1 MFRIVIRLFPLL
13 FEHVA
18 LAEQKPVGRYPELLY
33 HRHDPIDFKEAFEQ
47 VFPLDRGGATNKG
60 ITIGTFRNFYGKD
73 ATVEQLKNITDE
85 QWLHIFKSGY
95 WDKWK
100 ADDIENQSIA
110 DIVVDWAWASGTATS
125 IKQVQKI
132 LGVAVDGI
140 VGNDTLTAINTAD
153 QSSLFDKIRSRRIE
167 FVENIVKRDPS
178 QTRFLKGW
186 KNRINSLTFSER

>member
-1 MFRIVIRLFPLL
+1 M
-13 FEHVA
+13 A
-18 LAEQKPVGRYPELLY
+18 KAELLKPFILKWEGGFV
-33 HRHDPIDFKEAFEQ
+33 DD
-47 VFPLDRGGATNKG
+47 PLDRGGATNKG
-60 ITIGTFRNFYGKD
+60 ITIGTFRNFYGKN
-73 ATVEQLKNITDE
+73 ATVEQLKHITDE

-110 DIVVDWAWASGTATS
+110 DIVVDWAWASGTVTS

-140 VGNDTLTAINTAD
+140 VGNDTLTAINIAG
-153 QSSLFDKIRSRRIE
+153 QRSLFVKIHSRRIE

-178 QTRFLKGW
+178 QARFLKGW
-186 KNRINSLTFSER
+186 KNRINSLTFSEQ

>member
-1 MFRIVIRLFPLL
+1 M
-13 FEHVA
+13 A
-18 LAEQKPVGRYPELLY
+18 KAELLKPFIL
-33 HRHDPIDFKEAFEQ
+33 RWEGGFVDD
-47 VFPLDRGGATNKG
+47 PLDRGGATNKG
-60 ITIGTFRNFYGKD
+60 ITIGTFRNFYGKE

-85 QWLHIFKSGY
+85 QWLHIFKCGF

-100 ADDIENQSIA
+100 ADDINNQSIA
-110 DIVVDWAWASGTATS
+110 DIVVDWAWGSGAATS

-153 QSSLFDKIRSRRIE
+153 QRTLFDKIHSRRIE

-186 KNRINSLTFSER
+186 KNRINSLTFSE

>member
-1 MFRIVIRLFPLL
+1 M
-13 FEHVA
+13 A
-18 LAEQKPVGRYPELLY
+18 KAELLKPFVL
-33 HRHDPIDFKEAFEQ
+33 RWEGGFVDD
-47 VFPLDRGGATNKG
+47 PLDRGGATNKG

-178 QTRFLKGW
+178 QARFLKGW
-186 KNRINSLTFSER
+186 KNRINSLTFSE

>member
-1 MFRIVIRLFPLL
+1 M
-13 FEHVA
+13 A
-18 LAEQKPVGRYPELLY
+18 KAELLKPFIL
-33 HRHDPIDFKEAFEQ
+33 RWEGGFVDD
-47 VFPLDRGGATNKG
+47 PLDRGGATNKG
-60 ITIGTFRNFYGKD
+60 LTIGTFRNFYGKD

-110 DIVVDWAWASGTATS
+110 NIVVDWAWGSGAATS

-140 VGNDTLTAINTAD
+140 VGDDTLTAINIAG
-153 QSSLFDKIRSRRIE
+153 QRSLFVKIHNRRIE

-178 QTRFLKGW
+178 QARFLKGW
-186 KNRINSLTFSER
+186 KNRINSLTFSE

>member
-1 MFRIVIRLFPLL
+1 M
-13 FEHVA
+13 A
-18 LAEQKPVGRYPELLY
+18 KAELLKPFIL
-33 HRHDPIDFKEAFEQ
+33 RWEGGFVDD
-47 VFPLDRGGATNKG
+47 PLDRGGATNKG

-110 DIVVDWAWASGTATS
+110 NIVVDWAWRSGAATS

-140 VGNDTLTAINTAD
+140 VGDDTLTAINIAG
-153 QSSLFDKIRSRRIE
+153 QRSLFVKIHNRRIE

-178 QTRFLKGW
+178 QARFLKGW
-186 KNRINSLTFSER
+186 KNRINSLTFSE

>member
-1 MFRIVIRLFPLL
+1 M
-13 FEHVA
+13 A
-18 LAEQKPVGRYPELLY
+18 KAELLKPFIL
-33 HRHDPIDFKEAFEQ
+33 RWEGGFVDD
-47 VFPLDRGGATNKG
+47 PLDRGGATNKG
-60 ITIGTFRNFYGKD
+60 ITIGTFRNFYGND

-140 VGNDTLTAINTAD
+140 VGNDTLTAINIAV
-153 QSSLFDKIRSRRIE
+153 QRSLFDKIRSRRIE
-167 FVENIVKRDPS
+167 FVENIVKRNPTQS
-178 QTRFLKGW
+178 RFLKGW
-186 KNRINSLTFSER
+186 KNRINSLTFSE

>member
-1 MFRIVIRLFPLL
+1 M
-13 FEHVA
+13 A
-18 LAEQKPVGRYPELLY
+18 KAELLKPFIL
-33 HRHDPIDFKEAFEQ
+33 RWEGGFVDD
-47 VFPLDRGGATNKG
+47 PLDRGGATNKG

-100 ADDIENQSIA
+100 ADDINNQSIA
-110 DIVVDWAWASGTATS
+110 DIVVDWAWASGPVTS

-153 QSSLFDKIRSRRIE
+153 QRSLFVKIHSRRIE

-186 KNRINSLTFSER
+186 KNRINSLTFSE

>member
-1 MFRIVIRLFPLL
+1 M
-13 FEHVA
+13 A
-18 LAEQKPVGRYPELLY
+18 KAELLKPFIL
-33 HRHDPIDFKEAFEQ
+33 RWEGGFVDD
-47 VFPLDRGGATNKG
+47 PLDRGGATNKG

-110 DIVVDWAWASGTATS
+110 NIVVDWAWGSGAATS

-140 VGNDTLTAINTAD
+140 VGNDTLTAINIAG
-153 QSSLFDKIRSRRIE
+153 QRSLFVKIHNRRIE

-178 QTRFLKGW
+178 QARFLKGW
-186 KNRINSLTFSER
+186 KNRINSLTFSE

>member
-1 MFRIVIRLFPLL
+1 M
-13 FEHVA
+13 A
-18 LAEQKPVGRYPELLY
+18 KAELLKPFIL
-33 HRHDPIDFKEAFEQ
+33 RWEGGFADD
-47 VFPLDRGGATNKG
+47 PLDRGGATNKG

-100 ADDIENQSIA
+100 ADNIENQSIA
-110 DIVVDWAWASGTATS
+110 NIVVDWAWGSGAATS

-140 VGNDTLTAINTAD
+140 VGDDTLTAINIAG
-153 QSSLFDKIRSRRIE
+153 QRSLFVKIHNRRIE

-178 QTRFLKGW
+178 QARFLKGW
-186 KNRINSLTFSER
+186 KNRINSLTFSEQ

>member
-1 MFRIVIRLFPLL
+1 M
-13 FEHVA
+13 A
-18 LAEQKPVGRYPELLY
+18 KAELLKPFIL
-33 HRHDPIDFKEAFEQ
+33 RWEGGFVDD
-47 VFPLDRGGATNKG
+47 PLDRGGATNKG

-110 DIVVDWAWASGTATS
+110 NIVVDWAWGSGAATS

-132 LGVAVDGI
+132 LGVSVDGI
-140 VGNDTLTAINTAD
+140 VGDDTLTAINIAG
-153 QSSLFDKIRSRRIE
+153 QRSLFVKIHNKRIE

-178 QTRFLKGW
+178 QARFLKGW
-186 KNRINSLTFSER
+186 KNRINSLTFSE

>member
-1 MFRIVIRLFPLL
+1 M
-13 FEHVA
+13 A
-18 LAEQKPVGRYPELLY
+18 KAELLKPFIL
-33 HRHDPIDFKEAFEQ
+33 RWEGGFVDD
-47 VFPLDRGGATNKG
+47 PLDRGGATNKG

-110 DIVVDWAWASGTATS
+110 NIVVDWAWGSGAATS

-140 VGNDTLTAINTAD
+140 VGDDTLTAINIAE
-153 QSSLFDKIRSRRIE
+153 QRSLFVKIHNRRIE

-178 QTRFLKGW
+178 QARFLKGW
-186 KNRINSLTFSER
+186 KNRINSLTFSE

>member
-1 MFRIVIRLFPLL
+1 M
-13 FEHVA
+13 A
-18 LAEQKPVGRYPELLY
+18 KAELLKPFILQWEGGFV
-33 HRHDPIDFKEAFEQ
+33 DD
-47 VFPLDRGGATNKG
+47 PLDRGGATNKG

-140 VGNDTLTAINTAD
+140 VGNDTLTAINIAV
-153 QSSLFDKIRSRRIE
+153 QRSLFDKIRSRRIE
-167 FVENIVKRDPS
+167 FVENIVKRNPTQS
-178 QTRFLKGW
+178 RFLKGW
-186 KNRINSLTFSER
+186 KNRINSLTFSE

>member
-1 MFRIVIRLFPLL
+1 M
-13 FEHVA
+13 A
-18 LAEQKPVGRYPELLY
+18 KAELLKPFIL
-33 HRHDPIDFKEAFEQ
+33 RWEGGFVDD
-47 VFPLDRGGATNKG
+47 PLDRGGATNKG

-140 VGNDTLTAINTAD
+140 VGNDTLTAINIAV
-153 QSSLFDKIRSRRIE
+153 QRSLFDKIRSRRIE
-167 FVENIVKRDPS
+167 FVENIVKRNPTQS
-178 QTRFLKGW
+178 RFLKGW
-186 KNRINSLTFSER
+186 KNRINSLTFSE

>member
-1 MFRIVIRLFPLL
+1 M
-13 FEHVA
+13 A
-18 LAEQKPVGRYPELLY
+18 KAELLKPFIL
-33 HRHDPIDFKEAFEQ
+33 RWEGGFVDD
-47 VFPLDRGGATNKG
+47 PLDRGGATNKG
-60 ITIGTFRNFYGKD
+60 ITIGTFRNFYGKE

-85 QWLHIFKSGY
+85 QWLHIFKCGF

-100 ADDIENQSIA
+100 ADDINNQSIA
-110 DIVVDWAWASGTATS
+110 DIVVDWAWASGTVTS

-140 VGNDTLTAINTAD
+140 VGNDTLTAINIAV
-153 QSSLFDKIRSRRIE
+153 QRSLFVKIHSRRIE

-186 KNRINSLTFSER
+186 KNRINSLTFSE

>member
-1 MFRIVIRLFPLL
+1 M
-13 FEHVA
+13 A
-18 LAEQKPVGRYPELLY
+18 KAELLKPFIL
-33 HRHDPIDFKEAFEQ
+33 RWEGGFVDD
-47 VFPLDRGGATNKG
+47 PLDRGGATNKG
-60 ITIGTFRNFYGKD
+60 ITIGTFRSFYGKY

-110 DIVVDWAWASGTATS
+110 DIVVDWAWASGTSTS

-140 VGNDTLTAINTAD
+140 VGNDTLTAINIAV
-153 QSSLFDKIRSRRIE
+153 QRSLFVKIHSRRIE
-167 FVENIVKRDPS
+167 FVENIVKRNPTQS
-178 QTRFLKGW
+178 RFLKGW
-186 KNRINSLTFSER
+186 KNRINSLTFSE

>member
-1 MFRIVIRLFPLL
+1 M
-13 FEHVA
+13 A
-18 LAEQKPVGRYPELLY
+18 KAELLKPFILKWEGGFV
-33 HRHDPIDFKEAFEQ
+33 DD
-47 VFPLDRGGATNKG
+47 PLDRGGATNKG

-73 ATVEQLKNITDE
+73 ATVEQLKHITDE

-110 DIVVDWAWASGTATS
+110 DIVVDWAWASGTVTS

-140 VGNDTLTAINTAD
+140 VGNDTLTAINIAG
-153 QSSLFDKIRSRRIE
+153 QRSLFVKIHNKRIE

-178 QTRFLKGW
+178 QARFLKDG
-186 KNRINSLTFSER
+186 KIVSTH

>member
-1 MFRIVIRLFPLL
+1 M
-13 FEHVA
+13 A
-18 LAEQKPVGRYPELLY
+18 KAELLKPFILKWEGGFV
-33 HRHDPIDFKEAFEQ
+33 DD
-47 VFPLDRGGATNKG
+47 PLDRGGATNKG

-73 ATVEQLKNITDE
+73 ATVEQLKHITDE

-110 DIVVDWAWASGTATS
+110 DIVVDWAWASGTVTS

-140 VGNDTLTAINTAD
+140 VGNDTLTAINIAG
-153 QSSLFDKIRSRRIE
+153 QRSLFVKIHNKRIE

-178 QTRFLKGW
+178 QARFLEGW
-186 KNRINSLTFSER
+186 KNRINSLTFSE

>member
-1 MFRIVIRLFPLL
+1 M
-13 FEHVA
+13 A
-18 LAEQKPVGRYPELLY
+18 KAELLKPFIL
-33 HRHDPIDFKEAFEQ
+33 RWEGGFVDD
-47 VFPLDRGGATNKG
+47 PLDRGGATNKG

-73 ATVEQLKNITDE
+73 ATVEQLKHITDE

-153 QSSLFDKIRSRRIE
+153 QSSLFDKIHNRRIE

-178 QTRFLKGW
+178 QARFLKGW
-186 KNRINSLTFSER
+186 KNRINSLTFSE

>member
-1 MFRIVIRLFPLL
+1 M
-13 FEHVA
+13 A
-18 LAEQKPVGRYPELLY
+18 KAELLKPFIL
-33 HRHDPIDFKEAFEQ
+33 RWEGGFVDD
-47 VFPLDRGGATNKG
+47 PLDRGGATNKG

-110 DIVVDWAWASGTATS
+110 NIVVDWAWGSGVATS

-140 VGNDTLTAINTAD
+140 VGDDTLTAINIAG
-153 QSSLFDKIRSRRIE
+153 QRSLFVKIHNRRIE

-178 QTRFLKGW
+178 QARFLKGW
-186 KNRINSLTFSER
+186 KNRINSLTFSE

>member
-1 MFRIVIRLFPLL
+1 M
-13 FEHVA
+13 A
-18 LAEQKPVGRYPELLY
+18 KAELLKPFIL
-33 HRHDPIDFKEAFEQ
+33 RWEGGFVDDPM
-47 VFPLDRGGATNKG
+47 DRGGATNKG
-60 ITIGTFRNFYGKD
+60 ITIGTFRNFYGKE

-110 DIVVDWAWASGTATS
+110 NIVVDWAWGSGAATS

-140 VGNDTLTAINTAD
+140 VGDDTLTAINIAG
-153 QSSLFDKIRSRRIE
+153 QRSLFVKIHNRRIE

-178 QTRFLKGW
+178 QARFPKGW
-186 KNRINSLTFSER
+186 KNRINSLTFSE

>member
-1 MFRIVIRLFPLL
+1 M
-13 FEHVA
+13 A
-18 LAEQKPVGRYPELLY
+18 KAELLKPFILKWEGGFV
-33 HRHDPIDFKEAFEQ
+33 DD
-47 VFPLDRGGATNKG
+47 PLDRGGATNKG

-73 ATVEQLKNITDE
+73 ATVEQLKHITDE

-110 DIVVDWAWASGTATS
+110 DIVVDWAWASGTVTS

-140 VGNDTLTAINTAD
+140 VGNDTLTAINTEY
-153 QSSLFDKIRSRRIE
+153 QRSLFVKIHSRRIE
-167 FVENIVKRDPS
+167 FVENIVKRNPS
-178 QTRFLKGW
+178 QSRFLKGW
-186 KNRINSLTFSER
+186 KNRINSLTFSE

>member
-1 MFRIVIRLFPLL
+1 M
-13 FEHVA
+13 A
-18 LAEQKPVGRYPELLY
+18 KAELLKPFIL
-33 HRHDPIDFKEAFEQ
+33 HWEGGFVDD
-47 VFPLDRGGATNKG
+47 PLDRGGATNKG

-153 QSSLFDKIRSRRIE
+153 QSSLFVKIHSRRIE

-186 KNRINSLTFSER
+186 KNRINSLTFSE

>member
-1 MFRIVIRLFPLL
+1 M
-13 FEHVA
+13 A
-18 LAEQKPVGRYPELLY
+18 KAELLKPFILCWEGGFV
-33 HRHDPIDFKEAFEQ
+33 DD
-47 VFPLDRGGATNKG
+47 PLDRGGATNKG

-110 DIVVDWAWASGTATS
+110 NIVVDWAWGSGAATS

-140 VGNDTLTAINTAD
+140 AGNDTLTAINTAD
-153 QSSLFDKIRSRRIE
+153 QRSLFVKIHSRRIE

-178 QTRFLKGW
+178 QARFLKGW
-186 KNRINSLTFSER
+186 KNRINSLTFSE